1 MLNDG
6 QPSPLRKSHHSER
19 YLDSIRSGL
28 FNVNLVEGR
37 RTNQVVGLAE
47 EP

>member
-6 QPSPLRKSHHSER
+6 QHSPFRKSHHSER
-19 YLDSIRSGL
+19 YLAAMRSGL
-28 FNVNLVEGR
+28 FDVNLVEGR
-37 RTNQVVGLAE
+37 RTNQVVGLVK